1 MSLDISY
8 GDNPPINPWRR
19 LHDPWACR
27 CERGRAMSDAAELQ
41 RLSRLVEMYRQQLTA
56 LGEQI
61 ERLSQASV
69 EHQEVI
75 QALESLDD
83 ESSPKIMIPLGS
95 GTQLLVDQPNNPG
108 VVVDIGS
115 GIQAEKSVSEAI
127 EILKKRVSDIEE
139 LISTLQTEFN
149 DTELKVKD
157 LAAKFTNDAEVLQ
170 TEEKEQPLEEEAE
183 EPTPSKPVPKRR
195 KRSASGE
202 LTLDD

>member
-1 MSLDISY
+1 
-8 GDNPPINPWRR
+8 
-19 LHDPWACR
+19 
-27 CERGRAMSDAAELQ
+27 MSDAAELQ
-41 RLSRLVEMYRQQLTA
+41 RLARLVEMYRQQLTA

-83 ESSPKIMIPLGS
+83 ESLPRIMIPLGS

-115 GIQAEKSVSEAI
+115 GIQAEKKVSEAI
-127 EILKKRVSDIEE
+127 EILKKRVADIEE
-139 LISTLQTEFN
+139 LISTLQVEFN
-149 DTELKVKD
+149 DTESKVKD
-157 LAAKFTNDAEVLQ
+157 LAAQFTNDAEALQ
-170 TEEKEQPLEEEAE
+170 AEENEQPLKEEIE
-183 EPTPSKPVPKRR
+183 EKTPSKTTPKRR
-195 KRSASGE
+195 RRNASGE

>member
-1 MSLDISY
+1 
-8 GDNPPINPWRR
+8 
-19 LHDPWACR
+19 
-27 CERGRAMSDAAELQ
+27 MSDAAELQ
-41 RLSRLVEMYRQQLTA
+41 RLARLVDMYRQQLTA

-61 ERLSQASV
+61 ERLGQASV

-75 QALESLDD
+75 QALKSLDD
-83 ESSPKIMIPLGS
+83 ESLPRIMIPLGS

-115 GIQAEKSVSEAI
+115 GIQAEKKVPEAI
-127 EILKKRVSDIEE
+127 EILKNRISDIEE

-157 LAAKFTNDAEVLQ
+157 LASKFTNDADEMR
-170 TEEKEQPLEEEAE
+170 AE
-183 EPTPSKPVPKRR
+183 ENQQPPKEETEKTPPPKTTSKRR
-195 KRSASGE
+195 RRNVSGE

>member
-1 MSLDISY
+1 
-8 GDNPPINPWRR
+8 
-19 LHDPWACR
+19 
-27 CERGRAMSDAAELQ
+27 MSDAAELQ
-41 RLSRLVEMYRQQLTA
+41 RLARLVEMYRQQLTA

-83 ESSPKIMIPLGS
+83 ESLPRIMIPLGS

-115 GIQAEKSVSEAI
+115 GIQAEKEVSEAI
-127 EILKKRVSDIEE
+127 EILKKRVSDIEK
-139 LISTLQTEFN
+139 LISSLQSEFN

-157 LAAKFTNDAEVLQ
+157 LAAKFTNDADELQ
-170 TEEKEQPLEEEAE
+170 AEENEQLAKEETEEQ
-183 EPTPSKPVPKRR
+183 TPSKTTPKRR
-195 KRSASGE
+195 RRNASGE

>member
-1 MSLDISY
+1 
-8 GDNPPINPWRR
+8 
-19 LHDPWACR
+19 
-27 CERGRAMSDAAELQ
+27 MSDAAELQ
-41 RLSRLVEMYRQQLTA
+41 RLTRLVEMYRQQLTA
-56 LGEQI
+56 LREQI

-75 QALESLDD
+75 QALESLVD

-95 GTQLLVDQPNNPG
+95 GTQLLVGQPNNPG

-115 GIQAEKSVSEAI
+115 GIQAEKNVSEAI

-139 LISTLQTEFN
+139 LISTLQAEFN

-157 LAAKFTNDAEVLQ
+157 LAGKFTNDAEVLQ
-170 TEEKEQPLEEEAE
+170 AAEKEQPPEEQGGGQ
-183 EPTPSKPVPKRR
+183 TLSKPIPKRR
-195 KRSASGE
+195 RGNVSGE

>member
-1 MSLDISY
+1 
-8 GDNPPINPWRR
+8 
-19 LHDPWACR
+19 
-27 CERGRAMSDAAELQ
+27 MSDAAELQ
-41 RLSRLVEMYRQQLTA
+41 RLARLVEMYRQQLTA

-83 ESSPKIMIPLGS
+83 ESLPRIMIPLGS

-115 GIQAEKSVSEAI
+115 GIQAEKKVSEAI
-127 EILKKRVSDIEE
+127 EILKKRISDIEE
-139 LISTLQTEFN
+139 LISTLQSEFN

-157 LAAKFTNDAEVLQ
+157 LASKFTNDADELQ
-170 TEEKEQPLEEEAE
+170 AEEKPQPPKEEIE
-183 EPTPSKPVPKRR
+183 EPTSSKTTPKRR
-195 KRSASGE
+195 RRNVSGE

>member
-1 MSLDISY
+1 
-8 GDNPPINPWRR
+8 
-19 LHDPWACR
+19 
-27 CERGRAMSDAAELQ
+27 MSDAAELQ
-41 RLSRLVEMYRQQLTA
+41 RLARLVEMYRQQLTA

-61 ERLSQASV
+61 ERLSQAVV

-83 ESSPKIMIPLGS
+83 ESLPRIMIPLGS

-115 GIQAEKSVSEAI
+115 GIQAEKEVSEAI
-127 EILKKRVSDIEE
+127 VILKKRVSDIEE
-139 LISTLQTEFN
+139 LISTLQSEFN

-157 LAAKFTNDAEVLQ
+157 LAAKFTHDADELQ
-170 TEEKEQPLEEEAE
+170 AEENEQLPKEETE
-183 EPTPSKPVPKRR
+183 EPTPSKTTPKRR
-195 KRSASGE
+195 RRNASGE

>member
-1 MSLDISY
+1 
-8 GDNPPINPWRR
+8 
-19 LHDPWACR
+19 
-27 CERGRAMSDAAELQ
+27 MSDAAELQ
-41 RLSRLVEMYRQQLTA
+41 RLARLVDMYRQQLTA

-61 ERLSQASV
+61 ERLGQASV

-83 ESSPKIMIPLGS
+83 ESLPRIMIPLGS

-115 GIQAEKSVSEAI
+115 GIQAEKKVPEAI
-127 EILKKRVSDIEE
+127 EILKNRISDIEE

-157 LAAKFTNDAEVLQ
+157 LASKFTNDADEMR
-170 TEEKEQPLEEEAE
+170 AE
-183 EPTPSKPVPKRR
+183 ENQQPPKEETEKTPPPKTTSKRR
-195 KRSASGE
+195 RRNVSGE

>member
-1 MSLDISY
+1 
-8 GDNPPINPWRR
+8 
-19 LHDPWACR
+19 
-27 CERGRAMSDAAELQ
+27 MSDAAELQ
-41 RLSRLVEMYRQQLTA
+41 RLARLVEMYRQQLTA

-61 ERLSQASV
+61 ERLGQASV

-83 ESSPKIMIPLGS
+83 ESLPRIMIPLGS

-115 GIQAEKSVSEAI
+115 GIQAEKKVPEAI

-139 LISTLQTEFN
+139 LISTLQSEFN

-157 LAAKFTNDAEVLQ
+157 LAAKFTNDADALQ
-170 TEEKEQPLEEEAE
+170 AEENEQPPKGEVE
-183 EPTPSKPVPKRR
+183 EPAPAKTIPKRR
-195 KRSASGE
+195 RRNASGE

>member
-1 MSLDISY
+1 
-8 GDNPPINPWRR
+8 
-19 LHDPWACR
+19 
-27 CERGRAMSDAAELQ
+27 MSDAAELQ
-41 RLSRLVEMYRQQLTA
+41 RLARLVDMYRQQLTA

-95 GTQLLVDQPNNPG
+95 GTQLVVDQLNNPG

-115 GIQAEKSVSEAI
+115 GIQAEKKVSEAI
-127 EILKKRVSDIEE
+127 VILNKRAAEIEE
-139 LISTLQTEFN
+139 LISTLQSEFN

-157 LAAKFTNDAEVLQ
+157 LASKFTNDADALQ
-170 TEEKEQPLEEEAE
+170 AKENE
-183 EPTPSKPVPKRR
+183 EPPKEEIEESTPVKSTPKRR
-195 KRSASGE
+195 RRNASGE

>member
-1 MSLDISY
+1 
-8 GDNPPINPWRR
+8 
-19 LHDPWACR
+19 
-27 CERGRAMSDAAELQ
+27 MSDAEELQ
-41 RLSRLVEMYRQQLTA
+41 RLARLVEMYRQQLTA

-61 ERLSQASV
+61 ERLSQAIV

-83 ESSPKIMIPLGS
+83 ESLPRIMIPLGS

-115 GIQAEKSVSEAI
+115 GIQAEKEVSEAI
-127 EILKKRVSDIEE
+127 EILKKRVSDIEK
-139 LISTLQTEFN
+139 LISSLQSEFN

-157 LAAKFTNDAEVLQ
+157 LAAKFTNDADELQ
-170 TEEKEQPLEEEAE
+170 AEENEQLAKEETEEQ
-183 EPTPSKPVPKRR
+183 TPSKTTPKRR
-195 KRSASGE
+195 RRNASGE

>member
-1 MSLDISY
+1 
-8 GDNPPINPWRR
+8 
-19 LHDPWACR
+19 
-27 CERGRAMSDAAELQ
+27 MSDAAELQ
-41 RLSRLVEMYRQQLTA
+41 RLARLVEMYRQQLTA

-75 QALESLDD
+75 QALKSLDD
-83 ESSPKIMIPLGS
+83 ESLPRIMIPLGS

-115 GIQAEKSVSEAI
+115 GIQAEKKVSEAI
-127 EILKKRVSDIEE
+127 EILKKRIADIEE
-139 LISTLQTEFN
+139 LISTLQSEFN

-157 LAAKFTNDAEVLQ
+157 LAAKFTNDAEELQ
-170 TEEKEQPLEEEAE
+170 VEENEQPSKEEIE
-183 EPTPSKPVPKRR
+183 EPTSSKTAPKRR
-195 KRSASGE
+195 RRNVSGE

>member
-1 MSLDISY
+1 
-8 GDNPPINPWRR
+8 
-19 LHDPWACR
+19 
-27 CERGRAMSDAAELQ
+27 MSDAAELQ
-41 RLSRLVEMYRQQLTA
+41 RLARLVEMYRQQLTA

-75 QALESLDD
+75 QALESIDD

-157 LAAKFTNDAEVLQ
+157 LAGKFTNDAEVLQ
-170 TEEKEQPLEEEAE
+170 AAEKEQPLEEEVDE
-183 EPTPSKPVPKRR
+183 STPSKTSPKRR
-195 KRSASGE
+195 RRSASGE